1 MKAIKYRWIFCFL
14 CCTLMFHIFSVKNH
28 EKEENIFK
36 SNQKYAAAPVKAQ
49 IERICESEILGK
61 TCGTILSL
69 LSLH

>member
-1 MKAIKYRWIFCFL
+1 
-14 CCTLMFHIFSVKNH
+14 MFHIFSVKNH